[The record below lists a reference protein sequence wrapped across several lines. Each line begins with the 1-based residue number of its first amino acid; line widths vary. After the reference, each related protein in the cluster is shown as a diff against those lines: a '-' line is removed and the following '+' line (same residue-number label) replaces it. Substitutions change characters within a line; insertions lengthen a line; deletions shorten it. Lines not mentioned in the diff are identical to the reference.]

1 MNRNL
6 LNTDSVASD
15 DFEETQKVVS
25 ERFCDHHM
33 SLSRRETS
41 VAYHHQYVRTGA
53 ISFCRMKYGSDVR
66 IDTENNDDFYLIQI
80 PLSGTDLQQHDR
92 NSVLSDSHRATLHMP
107 GDPLHMH
114 WSNDCEKLAIR
125 IERQYLDQL
134 GSAICGRNVANE
146 LSMNYEILLNDA
158 RGQAL
163 KQRAMLLFSEMT
175 TTPDLFSHEIIL
187 QQNIENLSSSLL
199 LWYSNVQQFNNQ
211 QKVLPRHVRLAT
223 DYLEANAH
231 LPIDATELAR
241 LSGVSLRSL
250 YSGFHDFLHC
260 TPSRYLREIRLQKV
274 RQDLLC
280 PAQPAN
286 VTAIAT
292 RWGFSQLGRFSSEY
306 AQRFGESPR
315 DTIKRR

>member
-25 ERFCDHHM
+25 ARFCDHHM
-33 SLSRRETS
+33 SLSRRETA
-41 VAYHHQYVRTGA
+41 VAYQHQHVRTGA

-66 IDTENNDDFYLIQI
+66 IDTENNDDFYLVQI
-80 PLSGTDLQQHDR
+80 PLRGTDRQQHDR
-92 NSVLSDSHRATLHMP
+92 NSVLSDCHKATLHMP

-114 WSNDCEKLAIR
+114 WSSDCEKLAIR
-125 IERQYLDQL
+125 IDRHYLDQL
-134 GSAICGRNVANE
+134 SSAICGRSVANE
-146 LSMNYEILLNDA
+146 LRMNYEILLDDA

-175 TTPDLFSHEIIL
+175 TTPDLFSHDIIL

-199 LWYSNVQQFNNQ
+199 LWYSNVQQFNMQ

-231 LPIDATELAR
+231 QPIDAVELAR

-274 RQDLLC
+274 RQDLIC
-280 PAQPAN
+280 PDQPAN

-315 DTIKRR
+315 ETIKRR

>member
-1 MNRNL
+1 
-6 LNTDSVASD
+6 
-15 DFEETQKVVS
+15 
-25 ERFCDHHM
+25 M

-211 QKVLPRHVRLAT
+211 QKILPRHVRLAT

-231 LPIDATELAR
+231 LPIDATRTGQAERRQSAFPLLR
-241 LSGVSLRSL
+241 LSRFPALHSQSLSARNP
-250 YSGFHDFLHC
+250 F
-260 TPSRYLREIRLQKV
+260 
-274 RQDLLC
+274 
-280 PAQPAN
+280 A
-286 VTAIAT
+286 
-292 RWGFSQLGRFSSEY
+292 
-306 AQRFGESPR
+306 ESPSGSALSGSAGQCHR
-315 DTIKRR
+315 HCYPVGVFSAGPFFERIRTALWRITARYNKAPIKCIHGFFCTLRTQKKPL